1 MFSNYSST
9 KNSLMNLMIV
19 GPPGHGKST
28 LLMHLKKTK
37 SQPVTF
43 FDRQTSYITRTTRTT
58 MPSNH
63 SVCREGQLGQEI
75 ASY

>member
-1 MFSNYSST
+1 MLSNYSST

-43 FDRQTSYITRTTRTT
+43 FDRQTSYTTRAT

-63 SVCREGQLGQEI
+63 SVCREGQLEQEI
-75 ASY
+75 